1 MRISDWSSDVCSSDL
16 FNYTPGKV
24 PPQGALG
31 LPYLPIPNPEVQ
43 IKGHEAFYDYPPVSE
58 ELAQW
63 NTRVLVPN
71 PTPQYELMGSGTPP
85 RTLDAWKGRRVR
97 ALGGVGDAMRLLG
110 AVPTSVP
117 APEIGRA
124 HV

>member
-1 MRISDWSSDVCSSDL
+1 MKIDAIPGALVS

-24 PPQGALG
+24 PLQGALG
-31 LPYLPIPNPEVQ
+31 LPYLPIPTPEVQ
-43 IKGHEAFYDYPPVSE
+43 IKVHEAFYDYPPVSE

-97 ALGGVGDAMRLLG
+97 ALGGRSEERRVGKGCVSTCR
-110 AVPTSVP
+110 SRW
-117 APEIGRA
+117 APY
-124 HV
+124 H